1 MNNKYYAIV
10 KAGSDLTKPCLVMG
24 WVAQPV
30 LQDGTSI
37 PYQAAP
43 GFEAIPLEMSD
54 EDWAAR
60 MAAPQNPTQL
70 NQGKLEPYVE
80 PGPSL
85 KEQATN
91 ALQQARMTVYNNYG
105 ILGEP
110 TPAVWVTYLRAL
122 MAIANGTDTTSTALP
137 AAPSDAAT

>member
-1 MNNKYYAIV
+1 MSNKYYAVI
-10 KAGSDLTKPCLVMG
+10 KAGADLTKPCPVMG

-43 GFEAIPLEMSD
+43 GFEAVPLEMSD
-54 EDWAAR
+54 DDWAAR

-91 ALQQARMTVYNNYG
+91 ALQQARMTVYNEFG
-105 ILGEP
+105 IFGEP
-110 TPAVWVTYLRAL
+110 TPANWIVYLKAL
-122 MAIANGTDTTSTALP
+122 MTISNGTDTTSTALP
-137 AAPSDAAT
+137 AAPSDAAG

>member
-30 LQDGTSI
+30 AQDGTVI

-43 GFEAIPLEMSD
+43 GFEAVPLEMSD
-54 EDWAAR
+54 DDWAAR

-85 KEQATN
+85 KEQAQS

-122 MAIANGTDTTSTALP
+122 MAIASGTDTITTALP